1 MPPDAE
7 QRLESERLI
16 LRPIAKEVAASILA
30 GDMPDGMKF
39 AEGYPDEFSVEVMDL
54 LAGKRQDEDPGF
66 APLFIILKEEDA
78 VIGEI
83 SASWKAGETA
93 AAVGYHIVQPRQ
105 RQGFAT
111 EALRIFVAY
120 LLAQP
125 GLEVV
130 IADTFPEHIASRR
143 VMEKAGM
150 TLARTIRRVEDGDER
165 DLVVY
170 ELRGS

>member
-30 GDMPDGMKF
+30 GGMPDGMKF

-54 LAGKRQDEDPGF
+54 VAGKRQDEDPGF

-83 SASWKAGETA
+83 SASWKAGKPPRRLVTTSCSRESA
-93 AAVGYHIVQPRQ
+93 RVSQPKP
-105 RQGFAT
+105 F
-111 EALRIFVAY
+111 
-120 LLAQP
+120 
-125 GLEVV
+125 
-130 IADTFPEHIASRR
+130 
-143 VMEKAGM
+143 
-150 TLARTIRRVEDGDER
+150 
-165 DLVVY
+165 
-170 ELRGS
+170 GSS